1 MEDGVIDQSARDTDA
16 DIVLKNPEDAFA
28 KRLDL
33 LWGAAQA
40 ETSAL
45 SLGQNVAQYELQGIL
60 GAGAFG
66 IVYRALD
73 TVLNRT
79 VALKL
84 PRLEVLFDKEKCQ
97 RFATEATL
105 AASLQHPG
113 IVPVYEA
120 VLDGPTPFIASAFCD
135 GSDMAKWLTQ
145 QNEPVGWQKTALLMA
160 EIADAVD
167 YAHQQGVHHRDLKP
181 ANILLVPRTDA
192 DSSTQRNSSGISNF
206 RFELEFSPL
215 LTDFG
220 LAKLLDPMLVDTRS
234 STMLGTPLY
243 MAPEQLE
250 RGDDSQLTAAT
261 DIYSLGVILFEL
273 LCHEVPIE
281 GTSYVEVLDNI
292 RTQRPKRLRKLRPE
306 APRDLERICSKCL
319 EKDPNSRYA
328 RAADL
333 ANDLRRCVDG
343 QPILGKSPS
352 LLTRL
357 GYWCT
362 RPARI
367 ANAGWYAIVSH
378 LVVIVWV
385 VAGVMLVPF
394 KFELSTMQWAAQL
407 NEVVWLTCFSVAPVL
422 LLGWLVVQRRRWAI
436 YLLFLVTLG
445 KIPFQIRAMI
455 YEPIYLND
463 LYERGDI
470 YAFMDHF
477 LLAVCLMFQ
486 LFLLCCAAAA
496 DRKHHVCH

>member
-1 MEDGVIDQSARDTDA
+1 MEDGVIDHSARDTDA
-16 DIVLKNPEDAFA
+16 EIALKHPEDAFA

-33 LWGAAQA
+33 LWGAARA

-84 PRLEVLFDKEKCQ
+84 PRLEVLFDAEKCQ

-135 GSDMAKWLTQ
+135 GSDMAEWLTQ
-145 QNEPVGWQKTALLMA
+145 QNEPAAWQKAALLMA

-181 ANILLVPRTDA
+181 ANILLMPRTDA
-192 DSSTQRNSSGISNF
+192 GSSTQRNSSGISNF

-319 EKDPNSRYA
+319 EKDPNSRYS

-352 LLTRL
+352 LLTRI

-367 ANAGWYAIVSH
+367 ANAGWFAIVSH
-378 LVVIVWV
+378 LVLSVWV
-385 VAGVMLVPF
+385 VVSIMLAPF
-394 KFELSTMQWAAQL
+394 KFELSMTQWVAQL
-407 NEVVWLTCFSVAPVL
+407 GEVAWLICAGAAPVI
-422 LLGWLVVQRRRWAI
+422 LLGWLVVQQRRWAI
-436 YLLFLVTLG
+436 CVGLLLTVI

-455 YEPIYLND
+455 YKPLYLSD
-463 LYERGDI
+463 LYGRGDV

-477 LLAVCLMFQ
+477 LLAVCFGFQ
-486 LFLLCCAAAA
+486 LFLLGCALAA